1 MYIVIDL
8 QDLVFQNQDIS
19 LTFYFDLIFNFD
31 FSRLLKKT
39 QRKLHSY

>member
-19 LTFYFDLIFNFD
+19 LTFYIDLIFNFE

-39 QRKLHSY
+39 EIKLHGY